1 MITVAADA
9 EPGPNTTNEIVIGR
23 TLAGRAAIRTVEKAL
38 EVAGGVAFYRSLGR
52 ERIFRDV
59 RAARYHPAP
68 GKGATALQRPAGAGA
83 RSRWLTHHSGGRDGN
98 PYRGLEA

>member
-38 EVAGGVAFYRSLGR
+38 EVAGGVAFYRSLGL
-52 ERIFRDV
+52 EWIFRDV
-59 RAARYHPAP
+59 RAARYHPLQERAQLRYS
-68 GKGATALQRPAGAGA
+68 GRLALG
-83 RSRWLTHHSGGRDGN
+83 LDLDG
-98 PYRGLEA
+98 

>member
-23 TLAGRAAIRTVEKAL
+23 TLARRAAIRTVEKAL

-59 RAARYHPAP
+59 RAARHHPLQERAQLRYS
-68 GKGATALQRPAGAGA
+68 GRLALG
-83 RSRWLTHHSGGRDGN
+83 LDLDG
-98 PYRGLEA
+98 

>member
-9 EPGPNTTNEIVIGR
+9 EPGPDTTNEIVIGR

-38 EVAGGVAFYRSLGR
+38 EVAGGAAFYRSLGR

-59 RAARYHPAP
+59 QAVRYHPLQE
-68 GKGATALQRPAGAGA
+68 TAQPRY
-83 RSRWLTHHSGGRDGN
+83 SGRLALVVDLDG
-98 PYRGLEA
+98 

>member
-1 MITVAADA
+1 MITVAAYA

-23 TLAGRAAIRTVEKAL
+23 ALAGRAAIRTVEKAL

-59 RAARYHPAP
+59 RAARYHPLQERAQLRYS
-68 GKGATALQRPAGAGA
+68 GRLALG
-83 RSRWLTHHSGGRDGN
+83 LDLDG
-98 PYRGLEA
+98 